1 MPFEEPST
9 TCVISH
15 VIVLLIAIL
24 KGSSDQHR
32 AALQQKLRV
41 GPGKQLI
48 PKAEISAVLEFHALH
63 EEKKKKKERS
73 RTTSKI
79 PESHRTNSPSPHPL
93 CYYGTGRN
101 LWIINTKVPLTRQL
115 SRSSASISHPPPRLF
130 ASSASPRT
138 AKTRFASGS
147 CKPGLCCS

>member
-63 EEKKKKKERS
+63 EEKKKKKGEEQNHKQNTGVTQNKLPLS
-73 RTTSKI
+73 SPTLLLWDWQKSLDYKHEGPTHKTIKQIQCFYQPPTSKALCKLCV
-79 PESHRTNSPSPHPL
+79 SQNS
-93 CYYGTGRN
+93 
-101 LWIINTKVPLTRQL
+101 
-115 SRSSASISHPPPRLF
+115 
-130 ASSASPRT
+130 
-138 AKTRFASGS
+138 
-147 CKPGLCCS
+147 

>member
-63 EEKKKKKERS
+63 EEKKKKKRRGAEPQAKYRS
-73 RTTSKI
+73 HTEQT
-79 PESHRTNSPSPHPL
+79 PPL
-93 CYYGTGRN
+93 
-101 LWIINTKVPLTRQL
+101 LTHFVTMGL
-115 SRSSASISHPPPRLF
+115 AEIS
-130 ASSASPRT
+130 
-138 AKTRFASGS
+138 
-147 CKPGLCCS
+147 GL